1 MAAMSDPRATVTV
14 SGTGRATRAPDVADA
29 TFVAE
34 AVRQTAVEA
43 RGAAAEIAG
52 AVLAAL
58 GGAGVAA
65 EDLRTAGLDV
75 SPTWE
80 HDGTRMVRTGFT
92 VTNRIAA
99 TVRDLE
105 RVGRVIDAGLE
116 AGATGLEGVQFR
128 LEDEGPAASDARRE
142 AVADARRR
150 ATTIAEALGGRL
162 GPLLSIGEAQPVGV
176 TPFREAKVALMAAA
190 DTPTPVLAGA
200 VEVVISVTGEW
211 VVLPAGIG

>member
-1 MAAMSDPRATVTV
+1 MSDPRATVTV
-14 SGTGRATRAPDVADA
+14 SGLGRATRAPDVADA

-34 AVRQTAVEA
+34 ASHPTAVEA
-43 RGAAAEIAG
+43 RGAAAGIAA

-58 GGAGVAA
+58 DAAGVAA

-80 HDGTRMVRTGFT
+80 HDGARMIRTGFT

-128 LEDEGPAASDARRE
+128 LEDEGPAAADARRE
-142 AVADARRR
+142 AVAEARRR
-150 ATTIAEALGGRL
+150 AVTIAEALGGRL
-162 GPLLSIGEAQPVGV
+162 GPLLSIVEGQPAGV
-176 TPFREAKVALMAAA
+176 TPFREAKVAFAAAA